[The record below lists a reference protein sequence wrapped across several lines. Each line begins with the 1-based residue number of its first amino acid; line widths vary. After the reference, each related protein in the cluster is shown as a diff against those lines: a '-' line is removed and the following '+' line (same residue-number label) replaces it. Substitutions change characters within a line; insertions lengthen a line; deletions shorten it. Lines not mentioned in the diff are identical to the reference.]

1 MPILIGAGVVL
12 VGVVVWLA
20 AWVVRLRRQLRG
32 RERQFRDL
40 DEYGRRDILTG
51 LANRA
56 ELWRELKKAM
66 RAGEDRCAYLL
77 DLDGFKWVNDTI
89 GHPTGDRV
97 LCTVANRLRATVEAG
112 ALVARLG
119 GDEFMVLD
127 VPGGCFAD
135 AVASVF
141 GRPVFEYDGVPVR
154 LGASVGRV
162 WLDDYR
168 SVTGLMSA
176 ADAALYQAKNRTDR
190 HGDARRGRVA
200 VHDALGRQREGQR
213 V

>member
-1 MPILIGAGVVL
+1 MPILIGVGVVL

-40 DEYGRRDILTG
+40 DEYGRRDMLTG

-141 GRPVFEYDGVPVR
+141 DRPVSEYDGVPVS

-162 WLDDYR
+162 WLNDYR

-176 ADAALYQAKNRTDR
+176 VDAALYQAKDRTDR
-190 HGDARRGRVA
+190 HGDARRGRVI
-200 VHDALGRQREGQR
+200 VHDALGRHREGQR